1 MFIYFV
7 VYLSSIF
14 CLQTVLVANRNLSY
28 ETVDLKDINAM
39 LNVNDVSE
47 YLKISPNGLEV
58 RFEILFIYSLLLK
71 NVCIK

>member
-28 ETVDLKDINAM
+28 ETVDLKEINAM